1 MTNYDPTYI
10 DRYGAGPHVA
20 ADAIVF
26 TLDGMVLLIKR
37 KDNGKWAL
45 PGGFMEAGETP
56 NQTALR
62 ELYEETGLRSVKV
75 TYIDSVLAADPKRD
89 PRAHI
94 MSFMCLYVS
103 PYFSCDLP
111 LVASDDASMAVWVP
125 ASSIPSLDMYLD
137 HREYTMK
144 MLVNNYPAIDAAFSE
159 SKKAA
164 RGIKHA
170 KQKTS
175 QPTAPAQAV
184 AVKKDWKI
192 DAIKF
197 LAATVL
203 LTWLARVLEGIPM

>member
-1 MTNYDPTYI
+1 MINYDPTYV

-75 TYIDSVLAADPKRD
+75 TYIDSALAADPKRD

-103 PYFSCDLP
+103 PYLSSDLP
-111 LVASDDASMAVWVP
+111 LAASDDASMAVWVP
-125 ASSIPSLDMYLD
+125 ASSLPSLNLYLD
-137 HREYTMK
+137 HREYAMK
-144 MLVNNYPAIDAAFSE
+144 MLVNNHPAISAAFSE
-159 SKKAA
+159 TQKAA
-164 RGIKHA
+164 RNVKRTN
-170 KQKTS
+170 QKTS
-175 QPTAPAQAV
+175 QPTAPAKAV
-184 AVKKDWKI
+184 AVKRDWKI
-192 DAIKF
+192 DAIMF
-197 LAATVL
+197 LATTVF
-203 LTWLARVLEGIPM
+203 LTWLARALEAISI